1 MIIQIAEKDKA
12 KLNLIIAY
20 YRRLFEITN
29 DAFTMKN
36 FVIDKYGT
44 PICSITTLSRLEN
57 NKIESYD
64 STYFS
69 LLDKLQ
75 MKYYSDPK
83 IDMILHE
90 ANLAILQHAEF
101 NHAKAIIDL
110 IQNIFTHYGKY
121 RNYAIYHEQ
130 FDVYDIVMDYY
141 AHYQFNPDIIDK
153 MNELIELVDD
163 CLRPILI
170 EITFIYYT
178 RINMNGQEA
187 LNTLEKV
194 KCCHTNS
201 IIKEYVNLLLS
212 YRKYE
217 LTANKEKAENLI
229 KKCQAIQNK
238 FYYCKACNILS
249 VIYTV
254 QNPKKAAEYL
264 LESIQHFDHQYDIPQ
279 NLCVYHKN
287 LAITACCNLED
298 YELALKHFE
307 ACFQLDEQILIITFP
322 YYIYSLEVTHKS
334 IEKIREL
341 LIDMSFIEDMMES
354 TTFIHIFH
362 LMQLKYNLTKKYT
375 LNTLINEFIKSKE
388 IIKQVSPLL
397 KIIENEIYDICEKS
411 DDLKIY
417 SHFVKIFH

>member
-83 IDMILHE
+83 IDVILHE

-194 KCCHTNS
+194 KYCHTNS
-201 IIKEYVNLLLS
+201 IIKEYVDLLLS

-217 LTANKEKAENLI
+217 LTAIKSKGESLITRCNNEN
-229 KKCQAIQNK
+229 NK
-238 FYYCKACNILS
+238 FYLCKAYNILS

-264 LESIQHFDHQYDIPQ
+264 HESIQHFDHQYDIPQ

-322 YYIYSLEVTHKS
+322 YYLFALEKVNLFTKK
-334 IEKIREL
+334 IKNTLLVLKNNEEKIETL
-341 LIDMSFIEDMMES
+341 
-354 TTFIHIFH
+354 TFIHIYH
-362 LMQLKYNLTKKYT
+362 LFCIKY
-375 LNTLINEFIKSKE
+375 LNEKINHKLVIKELIKIKD
-388 IIKQVSPLL
+388 IIKNVPPLFR
-397 KIIENEIYDICEKS
+397 IIDTEIHDICILKK
-411 DDLKIY
+411 DLKTY
-417 SHFVKIFH
+417 SDYVNNFH

>member
-29 DAFTMKN
+29 DALTMKN

-44 PICSITTLSRLEN
+44 PICSIITLSRLEN

-83 IDMILHE
+83 IDVILHE

-101 NHAKAIIDL
+101 NHANAVIDL
-110 IQNIFTHYGKY
+110 IQNIITHYGKY

-130 FDVYDIVMDYY
+130 FDVYDIIMDYY

-194 KCCHTNS
+194 KYCHTNS
-201 IIKEYVNLLLS
+201 IIKEYVDLLLS

-229 KKCQAIQNK
+229 KKCQAIHNK

-279 NLCVYHKN
+279 NLCVYHLN
-287 LAITACCNLED
+287 LANIYCTQIGKYSDAVYHYTESFKLSKNNL
-298 YELALKHFE
+298 L
-307 ACFQLDEQILIITFP
+307 ITFP
-322 YYIYSLEVTHKS
+322 YYIYALERTNHPVN
-334 IEKIREL
+334 KIVDTLHTLKENEFKL
-341 LIDMSFIEDMMES
+341 EP

-397 KIIENEIYDICEKS
+397 NIIENEIYDICEKS
-411 DDLKIY
+411 DNLKIY

>member
-83 IDMILHE
+83 IDVILHE

-170 EITFIYYT
+170 EITIIYYT

-194 KCCHTNS
+194 KYCHTNS
-201 IIKEYVNLLLS
+201 IIKEYVDLLLS

-264 LESIQHFDHQYDIPQ
+264 LESIRHFDHQYDIPQ
-279 NLCVYHKN
+279 NLCVYHLN
-287 LAITACCNLED
+287 LAHLYCTQTENYIDAVTNYKKCIALNDTNL
-298 YELALKHFE
+298 K
-307 ACFQLDEQILIITFP
+307 IIFP
-322 YYIYSLEVTHKS
+322 YYLFSMEKSNININEIKSVLISLKKQES
-334 IEKIREL
+334 LIEKL
-341 LIDMSFIEDMMES
+341 
-354 TTFIHIFH
+354 TFIHIYH
-362 LMQLKYNLTKKYT
+362 LFCIKY
-375 LNTLINEFIKSKE
+375 LNEKINHKLVIKEFIKIKD
-388 IIKQVSPLL
+388 IIKNVSPLFR
-397 KIIENEIYDICEKS
+397 IIDTEIHDICILKK
-411 DDLKIY
+411 DLKTY
-417 SHFVKIFH
+417 SDYVKNFH